1 MRNDALLHARMS
13 GLSCCARPG
22 ALSALLFGS
31 MGLAQSRNE
40 SAFYAPAD
48 ARLGFLSGLSLT
60 LLCVWAARIIAT
72 IKRVRSLFLPYLS
85 PSSPPLPPSP
95 FPSHDDDA
103 DDDDDDHCGDHD
115 DHDDDDVD
123 DDDDDDDHRTP

>member
-31 MGLAQSRNE
+31 MGLAQSLNE
-40 SAFYAPAD
+40 SAFYARSG
-48 ARLGFLSGLSLT
+48 ARLLFFRTIPDAAVRAWRLAALQLSNESDP
-60 LLCVWAARIIAT
+60 
-72 IKRVRSLFLPYLS
+72 S
-85 PSSPPLPPSP
+85 SSPPSLPL
-95 FPSHDDDA
+95 PSHDDDA

-115 DHDDDDVD
+115 DLDDGGGDHDV
-123 DDDDDDDHRTP
+123 DDDDDDHRTP